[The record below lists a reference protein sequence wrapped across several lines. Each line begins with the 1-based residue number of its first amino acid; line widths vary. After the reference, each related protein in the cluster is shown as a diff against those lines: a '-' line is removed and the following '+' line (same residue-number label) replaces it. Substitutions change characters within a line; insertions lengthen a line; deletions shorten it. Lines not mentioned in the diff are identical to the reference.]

1 MKRRIALILCVLMA
15 LTLLSGCGG
24 SAGSGG
30 TAELVENTV
39 LSAKLDADGVAHIP
53 LMDGT
58 VIKIDDDV
66 KSASITA
73 NRATVV
79 VLQNDGT
86 IYFADKDLSNKHTLS
101 VDAESFNNVC
111 DNGFI
116 LTDKDGARYRVQ
128 FSDGSEFKIGKFGM
142 IKAAKTMTLIYAD
155 DQGNVYLLPENAEEA
170 EKIGKYD
177 SYCTLNAVT
186 NDGSICVW
194 TSRDSSG
201 HRDIYLHEND
211 DTTKIGEYESTSD
224 YASTYVTFSRDEQF
238 AMIYSYYSD
247 KMWIKKANEEEV
259 AVKLGSDY
267 SSGACPAG
275 PISKLDSGKIT
286 ELYVSTEASTGKN
299 LYYVTLDGER
309 EKVLSKVSS
318 WVIRGKNIFYCN
330 TDQELY
336 VGKLEG
342 ASIAEETR
350 IASSVS
356 DIRSSYDGQ
365 YIYYLK
371 DVDDEL
377 GNLYVFK
384 VGEKEPKKIA
394 TDVGC
399 VGTSGL
405 YYVCRDGKS
414 VIYFKDLEDL
424 SASYEDYGTL
434 YTWSYS
440 SGESTKICN
449 DVMEFSL
456 LNGVNSYG
464 YDTSALMFNRYDEVD
479 KDKNVLVTWMFYN
492 GKEAVKVVSDI
503 ID

>member
-1 MKRRIALILCVLMA
+1 M
-15 LTLLSGCGG
+15 
-24 SAGSGG
+24 
-30 TAELVENTV
+30 
-39 LSAKLDADGVAHIP
+39 
-53 LMDGT
+53 
-58 VIKIDDDV
+58 
-66 KSASITA
+66 
-73 NRATVV
+73 
-79 VLQNDGT
+79 
-86 IYFADKDLSNKHTLS
+86 
-101 VDAESFNNVC
+101 
-111 DNGFI
+111 
-116 LTDKDGARYRVQ
+116 
-128 FSDGSEFKIGKFGM
+128 
-142 IKAAKTMTLIYAD
+142 
-155 DQGNVYLLPENAEEA
+155 
-170 EKIGKYD
+170 
-177 SYCTLNAVT
+177 
-186 NDGSICVW
+186 
-194 TSRDSSG
+194 
-201 HRDIYLHEND
+201 
-211 DTTKIGEYESTSD
+211 
-224 YASTYVTFSRDEQF
+224 
-238 AMIYSYYSD
+238 
-247 KMWIKKANEEEV
+247 
-259 AVKLGSDY
+259 
-267 SSGACPAG
+267 
-275 PISKLDSGKIT
+275 
-286 ELYVSTEASTGKN
+286 
-299 LYYVTLDGER
+299 
-309 EKVLSKVSS
+309 
-318 WVIRGKNIFYCN
+318 
-330 TDQELY
+330 
-336 VGKLEG
+336 GKLEG

-414 VIYFKDLEDL
+414 VIYFKDLEAL